1 MRQINLTLGLLTA
14 ALLSACGGGGSAG
27 PTVSTSTARGVL
39 VANPPNLV
47 PIPQANGTAVPQLDP
62 VTFAAMLNAAQPGLT
77 QITGTPVCSISTY
90 YMKYNTVGSKGEPAT
105 ATGAIFVPSGS
116 AAQCAGPRPVVVYA
130 HGTTVTKSFNMA
142 NLQSNQEAVLVA
154 ATFAAQGYI
163 VVAPNYAGYDLSSLP
178 YTGYLDASQQSNDVI
193 DSLRAARQ
201 AFPNIG
207 AQDSGKLFLTG
218 YSQGGYVALATQ
230 QSMQNNYSSEFKV
243 TALAGGSGPY
253 ATSALADAIF
263 AQQPNLGGTAF
274 LPLITNAWQAHYGNI
289 YGAGGDAS
297 NIYAAPYAATI
308 QSLIPGNYASITDL
322 YTSGALPATAMFSST
337 YGGVIGQ
344 VTYGGQLPAQLAPFY
359 GSGNLVSDTF
369 ALGFLQDIKANPCTT
384 MTTPA
389 TPLNCKPANTVRQA
403 AIANDLRTLPVPTVP
418 VLLCGG
424 KNDPTVFFASTQ
436 AEQAFLA
443 GNGFGAP
450 YLSVLDVDSSPTSAA
465 DPFAAAKVGFATAKA
480 KVAAAATAAGQT
492 PAQVQ
497 ATVLSQY
504 HGALVPPFC
513 NAAAAGFFQQFAK

>member
-27 PTVSTSTARGVL
+27 PTVSTSTARGTL
-39 VANPPNLV
+39 VANPPILV
-47 PIPQANGTAVPQLDP
+47 PVNLNGSPQLDP
-62 VTFAAMLNAAQPGLT
+62 VTFAARLNGAIPGIT
-77 QITGTPVCSISTY
+77 QVIGTPVCSISTY

-105 ATGAIFVPSGS
+105 ATGAIYVPSGS
-116 AAQCAGPRPVVVYA
+116 ATQCSGPRPVVVYA
-130 HGTTVTKSFNMA
+130 HGTNVTKSFNMA
-142 NLQSNQEAVLVA
+142 DLQNLNSSEAALAA
-154 ATFAAQGYI
+154 ATFAAAQGFI
-163 VVAPNYAGYDLSSLP
+163 VVAPNYAGYDVSSLP
-178 YTGYLDASQQSNDVI
+178 YTGFLDAAQQSNDVI

-218 YSQGGYVALATQ
+218 YSQGAYVALATQ
-230 QSMQNNYSSEFKV
+230 QSMQNNYPSEFKV

-253 ATSALADAIF
+253 AISALADAIF
-263 AQQPNLGGTAF
+263 AQQPNLSGTAF

-289 YGAGGDAS
+289 YNSNSDAS

-308 QSLIPGNYASITDL
+308 PSLIPGNYTGIMDL
-322 YTSGALPATAMFSST
+322 YTSGALPASAMFSST

-344 VTYGGQLPAQLAPFY
+344 VSYGGQLPAQLAPFY

-403 AIANDLRTLPVPTVP
+403 ALANDLRTLPVPTVP

-424 KNDPTVFFASTQ
+424 NNDPTVFFASTQ

-443 GNGFGAP
+443 GNNMAAP
-450 YLSVLDVDSSPTSAA
+450 LAVLDVDSDPTAQDPAA
-465 DPFAAAKVGFATAKA
+465 FAQLKGGFKLAKGQVVAK
-480 KVAAAATAAGQT
+480 ATAAGQS
-492 PAQVQ
+492 PATAV
-497 ATVLSQY
+497 ALAY
-504 HGALVPPFC
+504 HGTLVPPFC